1 MKVYFRKVFQM
12 KKTSLFMA
20 VILPVVFYVSTAG
33 AAGTTGTTGTA
44 GATGTA
50 GTTGVTETTGAAGT
64 TGTTGVT
71 ETTGITETTG
81 TTGASGGA
89 GPTEIDRVVAVVGQD
104 VITLSEIQ
112 MQMAQKLDELNQRY
126 VGEKLDIAKERL
138 LKATINSLIDK
149 YLELQEAKAEGVEV
163 SKEEVDN
170 AINDIMTKNHM
181 DKAAFEAALE
191 QEGYDTAEY
200 RKTLRDQLTIMRLV
214 ARDVKSRITVKDA
227 DIVKYYNGHKSRFV
241 HPASVEVAH
250 IMFPAKDGD
259 MDAAKK
265 AADAARAEIMKGTS
279 FEDMA
284 VKCSGDKDAAKTC
297 VLGTFG
303 KGELAPDVEA
313 AAFGMKA
320 GDVSQPIKSDKGYQ
334 LIKVMKKTGGSTETL
349 DDARP
354 EIVDRLSSKEGEKL
368 YARWI
373 RGLRDKTYVEVRE

>member
-1 MKVYFRKVFQM
+1 M
-12 KKTSLFMA
+12 KKTGLFMA
-20 VILPVVFYVSTAG
+20 VILPMVFSVSAAG
-33 AAGTTGTTGTA
+33 AAG
-44 GATGTA
+44 ATGA
-50 GTTGVTETTGAAGT
+50 
-64 TGTTGVT
+64 
-71 ETTGITETTG
+71 
-81 TTGASGGA
+81 A

-112 MQMAQKLDELNQRY
+112 MQMAPKLDELNQRY
-126 VGEKLDIAKERL
+126 EGEKLDVAKEKL
-138 LKATINSLIDK
+138 LKATINSLVDK

-163 SKEEVDN
+163 PKEEVDS
-170 AINDIMTKNHM
+170 AINDIMKKNHM
-181 DKAAFEAALE
+181 DKAQFESALE
-191 QEGYDTAEY
+191 QEGYDTADY
-200 RKTLRDQLTIMRLV
+200 RENLKDQLTIMRLV

-227 DIVKYYNGHKSRFV
+227 DIAKYYNDHKAEFV

-303 KGELAPDVEA
+303 KGELAPDIEA
-313 AAFGMKA
+313 AAFGMKE

-334 LIKVMKKTGGSTETL
+334 LIKVMKKTDAGSETL

-354 EIVDRLSSKEGEKL
+354 EIVDKLSSKEGEEL
-368 YARWI
+368 YSKWI
-373 RGLRDKTYVEVRE
+373 QGLRDKTYVEVRE

>member
-1 MKVYFRKVFQM
+1 M
-12 KKTSLFMA
+12 KKTGLFMA
-20 VILPVVFYVSTAG
+20 VILPIVFFVSTAG
-33 AAGTTGTTGTA
+33 AAGASGG
-44 GATGTA
+44 
-50 GTTGVTETTGAAGT
+50 
-64 TGTTGVT
+64 
-71 ETTGITETTG
+71 
-81 TTGASGGA
+81 SGGA

-112 MQMAQKLDELNQRY
+112 MQMARKMDELNQRY
-126 VGEKLDIAKERL
+126 EGEKLDVAKEKL

-163 SKEEVDN
+163 SKKEVDS
-170 AINDIMTKNHM
+170 AIDDIMKKNHM

-191 QEGYDTAEY
+191 QEGYDTADY
-200 RKTLRDQLTIMRLV
+200 KKTLRDQLTIMRLV
-214 ARDVKSRITVKDA
+214 ARDVKSKITVKDA
-227 DIVKYYNGHKSRFV
+227 DIVKYYNEHKSKFV

-265 AADAARAEIMKGTS
+265 AAEAARAEIIKGTS

-284 VKCSGDKDAAKTC
+284 AKCSGDKDAAKTC

-320 GDVSQPIKSDKGYQ
+320 GEVSRPIKSDNGYQ
-334 LIKVMKKTGGSTETL
+334 LIKVMKKTDAGAESLE
-349 DDARP
+349 DARP
-354 EIVDRLSSKEGEKL
+354 EIVDKLSSKAGDKL
-368 YARWI
+368 YSKWI
-373 RGLRDKTYVEVRE
+373 QGLRNKTYVEVRE